1 MFDPD
6 SDSAFAAGNQREARN
21 YVKFYRQW
29 VRNNFK
35 SNAEGREVGE
45 EQDFILIISPGQQ
58 KTEVRRKATDADK
71 MTYAPEWS
79 AYLQGKEHQVSG
91 TPIELLPGLANG
103 MADALKALY
112 IYTIEQMAS
121 LPDIALQKVGMGGND
136 IRQKCRAYLTNGSE
150 EVEALKEQLAQAQ
163 ARIAELEAQAA
174 SKPAAR
180 RPAATRRT
188 KHEAAEPAV
197 LA

>member
-1 MFDPD
+1 MAFDPD
-6 SDSAFAAGNQREARN
+6 SDSAFASGNQREARN

-35 SNAEGREVGE
+35 SQQEGREVGE
-45 EQDFILIISPGQQ
+45 EQDFILIISPGNS

-71 MTYAPEWS
+71 YAYGPEWS

-121 LPDIALQKVGMGGND
+121 LPDIALQKVGMGGNE
-136 IRQKCRAYLTNGSE
+136 IRQKCRAYLSRGSA
-150 EVEALKEQLAQAQ
+150 EVETLKQQLAEAQ
-163 ARIAELEAQAA
+163 ARIAILEAQQD
-174 SKPAAR
+174 
-180 RPAATRRT
+180 RPERT
-188 KHEAAEPAV
+188 APKRAYNRKKHADSTVALP
-197 LA
+197 